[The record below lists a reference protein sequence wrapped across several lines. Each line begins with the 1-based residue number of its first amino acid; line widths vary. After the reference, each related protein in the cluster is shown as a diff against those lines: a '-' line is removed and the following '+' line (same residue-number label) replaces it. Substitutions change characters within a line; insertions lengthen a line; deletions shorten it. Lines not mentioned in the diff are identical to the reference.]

1 MLTYEVHMHLTSSG
15 EVIFS
20 ILSAGLLRLSF
31 DFLVIDVFVEVVEFI
46 GQFFLGSYKE
56 VSY

>member
-1 MLTYEVHMHLTSSG
+1 MLTYEVHMDLTSSR

>member
-1 MLTYEVHMHLTSSG
+1 MHLTSSR

-46 GQFFLGSYKE
+46 GQFFLSSYKE

>member
-1 MLTYEVHMHLTSSG
+1 MHLTSSG